1 MKICHGYITP
11 ESLINNMLGVV
22 IHYNDR
28 WLKLLKTQNT
38 TKVFKGN
45 ESNDGVENYHS
56 LYIK

>member
-1 MKICHGYITP
+1 
-11 ESLINNMLGVV
+11 MLGVV

-28 WLKLLKTQNT
+28 SLKLLKSQST

-45 ESNDGVENYHS
+45 ESNDGVENYHP